1 MAHVSPSSSG
11 ANQRVNT
18 SLSHCYHLQRSTV
31 PFNSAFSNS
40 SSRGV
45 STITSASLDTC
56 TDWFSSFSTEEL
68 AIELR
73 ERGLDGEAKPALAAR
88 LTLWEMGLTTA
99 SDYDDLVERC
109 SALWTSNIQSLRN
122 LLRCNNITPAG
133 SMPHVIMQILR
144 TERVEKKPLRPAANG
159 IERWATLDLSF
170 LASSEQLTNLPLH

>member
-1 MAHVSPSSSG
+1 MARPLNVSHASSG

-18 SLSHCYHLQRSTV
+18 SPSHCYHSQSSTA
-31 PFNSAFSNS
+31 PFNSASSNS
-40 SSRGV
+40 YSRGV
-45 STITSASLDTC
+45 STITSASLGTC
-56 TDWFSSFSTEEL
+56 TDWFSGFSAEEL

-73 ERGLDGEAKPALAAR
+73 ERGLDGEVKPALAAR

-122 LLRCNNITPAG
+122 LLPCNNVTPTG

-144 TERVEKKPLRPAANG
+144 AERAEKKPLRPAANG
-159 IERWATLDLSF
+159 IER
-170 LASSEQLTNLPLH
+170 